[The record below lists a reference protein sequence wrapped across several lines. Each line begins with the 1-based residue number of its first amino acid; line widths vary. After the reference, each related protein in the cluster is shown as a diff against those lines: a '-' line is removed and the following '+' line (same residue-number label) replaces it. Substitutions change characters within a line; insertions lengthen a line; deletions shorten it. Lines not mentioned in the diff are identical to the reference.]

1 MKYHR
6 HLLVEIITT
15 LERIFLDL
23 EHADKAI
30 EKSFKQHPRWG
41 ARDRKFFAENVYDF
55 VRWWRKI
62 WFLTGEFP
70 DGQVDPEQ
78 ISPVQWEIFVAT
90 GLLMKDL
97 AAPEFPGMDEKVLK
111 ENFLRQNKKLK
122 EAPRAIKQ
130 SLPDA
135 LDSYGESQLGDIWP
149 AVISA
154 LNQKAKTYLR
164 VNTLKTTREALQA
177 QLKEEGVN
185 AEFVEGVPTALM
197 LTERKNV
204 FVTKAFHQ
212 GFFELQDAASQMVAP
227 LLDPQPG
234 ERIFDACAG
243 GGGKSLHLAA
253 LMKNKGRI
261 LSMDIHEWKLKE
273 LKLRARRNGVDVV
286 ETRWIDSTKVVKRLE
301 GQADG
306 VLLDVPCSG
315 SGVLKRNPDA
325 KWKLKSSDIEQLKET
340 QKQILGNYSRMVKP
354 GGRLVYAT
362 CSVFPEE
369 NQMQVQ
375 KFLEENTGKWTV
387 KKEISILPHIQN
399 FDGFYAALLQKS

>member
-6 HLLVEIITT
+6 HLLVEIIST

-70 DGQVDPEQ
+70 EGQVDPQ
-78 ISPVQWEIFVAT
+78 SISPEQWEIFIGT

-97 AAPEFPGMDEKVLK
+97 AAPEFPGMDENTLK

-122 EAPRAIKQ
+122 DAPRAIKQ
-130 SLPDA
+130 SLPDS
-135 LDSYGESQLGDIWP
+135 LDSYGETQLGDIWP

-164 VNTLKTTREALQA
+164 VNTLKTSREALQT
-177 QLKEEGVN
+177 QLKEEGVHT
-185 AEFVEGVPTALM
+185 EFVEGVPTALM

-212 GFFELQDAASQMVAP
+212 GHFELQDAASQMVAP
-227 LLDPQPG
+227 LLNPQAG

-243 GGGKSLHLAA
+243 AGGKSLHLAA

-273 LKLRARRNGVDVV
+273 LKLRARRNGVDIV

-325 KWKLKSSDIEQLKET
+325 KWKLKLSDIEQLKET
-340 QKQILGNYSRMVKP
+340 QKQILGSYSRMVKP

-375 KFLEENTGKWTV
+375 KFLEENTGKWIV
-387 KKEISILPHIQN
+387 KKEISILPHVQN
-399 FDGFYAALLQKS
+399 FDGFYAALLQRS